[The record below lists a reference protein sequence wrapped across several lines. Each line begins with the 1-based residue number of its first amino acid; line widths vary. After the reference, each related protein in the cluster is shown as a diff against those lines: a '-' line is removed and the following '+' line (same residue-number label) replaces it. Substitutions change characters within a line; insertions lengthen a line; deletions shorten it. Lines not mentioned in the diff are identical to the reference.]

1 MIIGI
6 PKEIKDQENRVGAP
20 PSAVREIIKAGNKVL
35 VQSGAG
41 LGIGKTD
48 EDYIK
53 AGAEIVSS
61 KEELWE
67 KSQMIYKVKEPI
79 EAEYK
84 LMREGQ
90 IVFCYLHL
98 AADRALTQKLLEKG
112 VTALAFETLEVNNS
126 LPLLKPMSEIGGCL
140 AVNEGAVLLT
150 NHRGGKGKLLQGLPG
165 VAPAHV
171 VVVGGG
177 IAGTGAVRTAL
188 GIGARVTVLDNNVE
202 RLADL
207 ADIYGSKLETVYSND
222 YNVRKAVES
231 ADLVV
236 GAVLTPGGRSPVVVT
251 EEMVMDMEEG
261 SVIVDISIDQGGC
274 VETMD
279 RPTTHTDPTY
289 TKHGIIHYAVANIPG
304 VVSRSSTYALSNVTT
319 DYAIKFASMSAEEIL
334 KDSILK
340 TAVNTYQGDIL
351 CPGVKEAFKDL

>member
-6 PKEIKDQENRVGAP
+6 PKELKDQENRVAAP
-20 PSAVREIIKAGNKVL
+20 PSAVAQIIKAGKTVL
-35 VQSGAG
+35 VEQGAG
-41 LGIGKTD
+41 LGIGKSD

-53 AGAEIVSS
+53 VGAEIITS

-67 KSQMIYKVKEPI
+67 KSEMIFKVKEPI
-79 EAEYK
+79 SCEYS
-84 LMREGQ
+84 LMRPGQ
-90 IVFCYLHL
+90 RIFAYLHM
-98 AADRALTQKLLEKG
+98 AADKNLAQALKANK
-112 VTALAFETLEVNNS
+112 VTGISFETVTVDGK

-140 AVNEGAVLLT
+140 AVNEGSVFLT

-177 IAGTGAVRTAL
+177 VAGTGAVRTAL

-202 RLADL
+202 RLALL

-236 GAVLTPGGRSPVVVT
+236 GAVLVAGARSPVVVT
-251 EEMVMDMEEG
+251 EDMVKGMDPG

-279 RPTTHTDPTY
+279 RPTTHTDPVY
-289 TKHGIIHYAVANIPG
+289 IKHDIIHYAVANIPG

-319 DYAIKFASMSAEEIL
+319 DYLIKYASLDDEAIFNDEIL
-334 KDSILK
+334 KTGI
-340 TAVNTYQGDIL
+340 NTYNGEIVHPAVRD
-351 CPGVKEAFKDL
+351 AFE